1 MVFQCLFVYAISLY
15 LRDKMMR
22 KTNKLKIPF
31 LGNVN
36 VYKNMF
42 LNNLTKCLANKAF
55 QYLMPLH

>member
-42 LNNLTKCLANKAF
+42 LNNLTKCLANK
-55 QYLMPLH
+55 